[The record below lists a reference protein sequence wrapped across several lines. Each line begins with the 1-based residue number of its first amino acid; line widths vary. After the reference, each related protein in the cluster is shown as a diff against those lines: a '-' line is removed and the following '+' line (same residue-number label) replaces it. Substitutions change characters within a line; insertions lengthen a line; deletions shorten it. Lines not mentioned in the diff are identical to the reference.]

1 MDLIKEIILTLSDPD
16 KKEFEQFISRKRPGA
31 MRKDVDVFR
40 KLFSFY
46 NGGKKN
52 EISLVGDQNYHA
64 IRKRIAKSLTNF
76 VILKKSISE
85 QKENKR
91 DGMILMISYFIERK
105 KFQAAWDLLIKEEK
119 NAEKSDNIDLNL
131 KIQRLKLKI
140 LPYFNQEL
148 FPGIKAKI
156 LDHL

>member
-40 KLFSFY
+40 KLYSAY
-46 NGGKKN
+46 NGRVKN
-52 EISLVGDQNYHA
+52 DKSLVGDQNYHA

-76 VILKKSISE
+76 IILKKSISE

-91 DGMILMISYFIERK
+91 DGIILMISYYIMFC
-105 KFQAAWDLLIKEEK
+105 KF
-119 NAEKSDNIDLNL
+119 NNNILSN
-131 KIQRLKLKI
+131 
-140 LPYFNQEL
+140 
-148 FPGIKAKI
+148 
-156 LDHL
+156 